1 MAKLDEIRSIIMN
14 MKAQSKAQAQEEAV
28 QTEGSAALAIEPKP
42 VKIAEPMQLIRGG
55 KLENSN
61 SDRPNTQTS
70 RGTLEDAD
78 QLHGQGKITRIGD
91 SSSPVERSKKEGP
104 SVYTFQKIKD
114 AVKALTL
121 GVHYGPVKGIKGNLL
136 FKAGAIKLLQ
146 LCDYKHTDQL
156 LDKTV
161 DTANGFIGYSVRV
174 VIVDENG
181 VPIAEAI
188 GSANSLEKK
197 FADKG
202 FSSDYLLVN
211 MAQKRALIQAVKE
224 LLV

>member
-1 MAKLDEIRSIIMN
+1 MAQLDQIKSIIMN
-14 MKAQSKAQAQEEAV
+14 MKAQSRAQAQGEIYP
-28 QTEGSAALAIEPKP
+28 TEGSAALAMEQPA
-42 VKIAEPMQLIRGG
+42 VKVAEPMQLIRGG
-55 KLENSN
+55 RMENTRSEK
-61 SDRPNTQTS
+61 PNTQNL
-70 RGTLEDAD
+70 RGQYGDTDPLQSQE
-78 QLHGQGKITRIGD
+78 KTTRGEA
-91 SSSPVERSKKEGP
+91 SSSPIEPFKNEGY
-104 SVYTFQKIKD
+104 SVYTCGKIKN

-146 LCDYKHTDQL
+146 LCGYHHNDQL

-161 DTANGFIGYSVRV
+161 DAANGFIGYTVKV

-211 MAQKRALIQAVKE
+211 MAQKRALIQGIKE

>member
-146 LCDYKHTDQL
+146 LCNYKHTDQL

-161 DTANGFIGYSVRV
+161 DAANGFIGYTVRV

-188 GSANSLEKK
+188 GSANSSEKK